1 MKVILDTNFLIDF
14 LRFNVGLNELAGS
27 ELFTLDT
34 NIVEIERLAERK
46 TAESKLANL
55 ALQFLATNN
64 IKILK
69 SMERETDNSLVTYSK
84 EGYAIATHDKV
95 LKGKLKKAGA
105 RIIYIRQK
113 RYLVVE

>member
-14 LRFNVGLNELAGS
+14 LRFNVGLEELAGS
-27 ELFTLDT
+27 EMFTLDA
-34 NIVEIERLAERK
+34 NIEELEKIANKKTKEADLAK
-46 TAESKLANL
+46 I
-55 ALQFLATNN
+55 ALGFLAMNDVR
-64 IKILK
+64 ILK
-69 SMERETDNSLVTYSK
+69 AKERETDSSLVTYSK
-84 EGYAIATHDKV
+84 EGYAIATHDRI